1 MTADIRTDTD
11 TDTDANT
18 DTDTAP
24 GKTAWRILF
33 VVLVVVALV
42 FVGTSL
48 RKYVAPST
56 DATASNEAAAA
67 VDSSCLPGRQ
77 VTILDFPHVSLSDAK
92 SVEYNSNPP
101 TSGAHYGAAL
111 APGIYGEYLA
121 PGLTVHAMEHG
132 RVIIHYRPDTPAATV
147 KDLERIARS
156 FARDTVLH
164 PNPELDTQF
173 ALTAWGRIDTFDTY
187 DHDRVVEF
195 VDRLRNRYNHKST
208 IRPDECA
215 VG

>member
-1 MTADIRTDTD
+1 MTTDIRVDSD
-11 TDTDANT
+11 P
-18 DTDTAP
+18 DTDTAQ
-24 GKTAWRILF
+24 GKTVWRILF
-33 VVLVVVALV
+33 VVLIVVALV
-42 FVGTSL
+42 FVGGSL

-77 VTILDFPHVSLSDAK
+77 VTILDFPHVSLSDAE

-111 APGIYGEYLA
+111 APGIFDEYLP

-132 RVIIHYRPDTPAATV
+132 RVIIHYRPGTPDATV
-147 KDLERIARS
+147 RDLERIARS
-156 FARDTVLH
+156 YARDTVLH
-164 PNPELDTQF
+164 PNPELDSQF

-187 DHDRVVEF
+187 DRGRVVEF

-215 VG
+215 AG

>member
-1 MTADIRTDTD
+1 MTADTRTERDP
-11 TDTDANT
+11 DTDA
-18 DTDTAP
+18 AP

-33 VVLVVVALV
+33 VVLIVVALV

-56 DATASNEAAAA
+56 DATASNDAAAA

-77 VTILDFPHVSLSDAK
+77 VTILDFPHVSLADAE

-111 APGIYGEYLA
+111 APGIYDEYLP

-132 RVIIHYRPDTPAATV
+132 RVVIHYRPGTSAATV
-147 KDLERIARS
+147 GDLESITRS
-156 FARDTVLH
+156 YARDTVLH
-164 PNPELDTQF
+164 PNPELDNQF

-195 VDRLRNRYNHKST
+195 VEVLRNRYNHKST

-215 VG
+215 AG